1 MKEAEKQEILLKI
14 QRNLN
19 VSEAEAE
26 AIYQDDKDIDKG
38 LPKPY
43 DLTAEQMA
51 NARSYAKVKRGVGTE
66 KKTETPSE
74 KKKRVPNTLKEEIV
88 TKLFDYLLELNME
101 NVEIL
106 NKDRQVAFT
115 KNGKNFELTLVQ
127 KRQKK

>member
-14 QRNLN
+14 QRNLG
-19 VSEAEAE
+19 VSKEEAE

-51 NARSYAKVKRGVGTE
+51 NARSYAKVKRGVQKE
-66 KKTETPSE
+66 KKVGSSNR
-74 KKKRVPNTLKEEIV
+74 KKSPNTLKEEIV

-101 NVEIL
+101 DVEIL
-106 NKDRQVAFT
+106 NKDRQVAFA